1 MQMQGRVLVGSVRE
15 VKTKKGAK
23 LPKCSV
29 KVLDL
34 GPECGSDVSTYW
46 VDFLGDA
53 ALDQVELDSAMGS
66 EFTIDIKYV
75 RSSAGKDG
83 KAYLNVTGGAI
94 VNADGLVL
102 QASLRNHQQKLAS

>member
-1 MQMQGRVLVGSVRE
+1 MQMQGRILVGSVRE

-46 VDFLGDA
+46 IDFLGDA

-66 EFTIDIKYV
+66 EFTIDIKFV
-75 RSSAGKDG
+75 RSSFANG
-83 KAYLNVTGGAI
+83 KAYLNISGGAI
-94 VNADGLVL
+94 LNADGLVL
-102 QASLRNHQQKLAS
+102 QAGLRNHHQKLAS